1 MPSLDGDNAWV
12 WGIVDG
18 RRVTRARAASPL
30 DFGFGSGE
38 NGGKLTPLFHVED
51 TSIIASMPSPARHR
65 HSSLTLLRQQAM
77 I

>member
-1 MPSLDGDNAWV
+1 VGVGDSGWSSSYESES
-12 WGIVDG
+12 GIAMAKM
-18 RRVTRARAASPL
+18 AREV
-30 DFGFGSGE
+30 E